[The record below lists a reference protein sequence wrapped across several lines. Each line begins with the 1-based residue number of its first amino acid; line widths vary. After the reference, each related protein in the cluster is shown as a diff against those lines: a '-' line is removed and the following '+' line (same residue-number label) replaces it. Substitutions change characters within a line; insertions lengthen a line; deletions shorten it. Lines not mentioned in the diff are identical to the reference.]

1 MKLLILS
8 DLHAN
13 LPALEAVWEKER
25 DSDAI
30 VCAGDLV
37 DWGFFPREVVQW
49 CQTHGV
55 LAVAG
60 NHDHDICNAWDAWK
74 QDGSLPKGTFCA
86 QNLLQLT
93 EREIAYLRCLPETRL
108 VLLDGVT
115 CYLKHYYNADEE
127 NRNALLER
135 WCRYESLAAFE
146 ENWPAGAEGDGM
158 RLLITGHSHQSWIY
172 HVCREDYFVNPGS
185 ISYRVCSDSRAKN
198 TDYAVLQDGEL
209 RLRHAEY
216 DRRVFVPLLEH
227 SGLNEQVKTAARY
240 HLLEDL
246 PVEAG

>member
-49 CQTHGV
+49 CQAHGV

-74 QDGSLPKGTFCA
+74 RDGTLPEGTFCA

-93 EREIAYLRCLPETRL
+93 EREIAYLRALPETRL
-108 VLLDGVT
+108 EQLDGVT

-146 ENWPAGAEGDGM
+146 ENWPAGVEGTECG
-158 RLLITGHSHQSWIY
+158 
-172 HVCREDYFVNPGS
+172 C
-185 ISYRVCSDSRAKN
+185 
-198 TDYAVLQDGEL
+198 
-209 RLRHAEY
+209 
-216 DRRVFVPLLEH
+216 
-227 SGLNEQVKTAARY
+227 
-240 HLLEDL
+240 
-246 PVEAG
+246 

>member
-1 MKLLILS
+1 
-8 DLHAN
+8 
-13 LPALEAVWEKER
+13 
-25 DSDAI
+25 
-30 VCAGDLV
+30 
-37 DWGFFPREVVQW
+37 
-49 CQTHGV
+49 
-55 LAVAG
+55 
-60 NHDHDICNAWDAWK
+60 
-74 QDGSLPKGTFCA
+74 
-86 QNLLQLT
+86 
-93 EREIAYLRCLPETRL
+93 
-108 VLLDGVT
+108 
-115 CYLKHYYNADEE
+115 
-127 NRNALLER
+127 
-135 WCRYESLAAFE
+135 
-146 ENWPAGAEGDGM
+146 M

-185 ISYRVCSDSRAKN
+185 ISYRVCSDSRAQN